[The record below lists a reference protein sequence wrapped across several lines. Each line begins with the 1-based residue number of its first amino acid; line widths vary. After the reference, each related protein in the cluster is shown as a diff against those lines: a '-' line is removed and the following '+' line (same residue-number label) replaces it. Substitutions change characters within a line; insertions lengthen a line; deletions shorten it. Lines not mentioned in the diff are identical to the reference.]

1 MALKLRYI
9 TFFVTDLDKET
20 QFYSDILNLKAAD
33 IRQGWSE
40 YKVSKDF
47 NIAFHKGKGKRP
59 RLTFTSNGS
68 LTQARAGL
76 IKKGARLSPI
86 KDHGNGVE
94 SCKGKDKDGL
104 TIEIF
109 NSKYDRSSWH

>member
-1 MALKLRYI
+1 MSLKLRYI

-20 QFYSDILNLKAAD
+20 RFYSEVLNLKAAD
-33 IRQGWSE
+33 IRSGWSE

-59 RLTFTSNGS
+59 RLTFSTSGD
-68 LTQARAGL
+68 LTKVREDL
-76 IKKGARLSPI
+76 IEKGARLSTL
-86 KDHGNGVE
+86 KDHGNGTL
-94 SCKGKDKDGL
+94 SCKGKDKEGL

-109 NSKYDRSSWH
+109 NSN

>member
-1 MALKLRYI
+1 MSLKLRYI

-20 QFYSDILNLKAAD
+20 SFYSEVLSLKAAD
-33 IRQGWSE
+33 IRSGWSE

-59 RLTFTSNGS
+59 RLTFSTNEDI
-68 LTQARAGL
+68 TQVREGL
-76 IKKGARLSPI
+76 IKKGARLSPL
-86 KDHGNGVE
+86 KDHGNGKM

-109 NSKYDRSSWH
+109 NDS

>member
-1 MALKLRYI
+1 MSLKLRYI

-20 QFYSDILNLKAAD
+20 SFYSEVLNLKAAD
-33 IRQGWSE
+33 IRTGWSE

-59 RLTFTSNGS
+59 RLTFSTSGD
-68 LTQARAGL
+68 LTKVREDL
-76 IKKGARLSPI
+76 IKKGARLSPL
-86 KDHGNGVE
+86 KDHGNGTL
-94 SCKGKDKDGL
+94 SCKGKDKEGL

-109 NSKYDRSSWH
+109 NGN

>member
-1 MALKLRYI
+1 MSLKLRYI

-20 QFYSDILNLKAAD
+20 SFYSEVLKLKAAD
-33 IRQGWSE
+33 IRTGWSE

-59 RLTFTSNGS
+59 RLTFSTSGD
-68 LTQARAGL
+68 LTKVREDL
-76 IKKGARLSPI
+76 IKKGARLSPL
-86 KDHGNGVE
+86 KDHGNGTL
-94 SCKGKDKDGL
+94 SCKGKDKEGL

-109 NSKYDRSSWH
+109 NGN